1 MRLRHDTR
9 RAKGHDRRRQDG
21 HSGAPKVTF
30 LCSAFSASSPP
41 SRGQETLGADS
52 AGGRRGRRVWQGALV
67 GRNSVGRSAK
77 RALASTHTPSFS
89 STPSVSARRAHAPL
103 RPLRYMPSGKAK
115 RAALQERRQR
125 ARERPRPEYDDDTA
139 SSAIPK
145 VVQCRCYPTKLHRGA
160 PSTVKL
166 KLSIDRQ
173 LCAGFRGDRSNH
185 VVPNAVRAA
194 VAAAAA
200 TQSAAAHEAEAT
212 GPASARVEVTAAERT
227 VKSLR
232 ARATALQAKLSA
244 TTKLKSASDVDR
256 EWTWG
261 MNTAVQLLSAAAT
274 AYSDEGADLSPLRGP
289 LFMVMQQALQT
300 GPLSFGKPAQFK
312 RFAKALRPE
321 RLTHSFGHPH
331 ARAVR
336 KLLDALDALL
346 PSPHSMQS
354 TMAESA
360 SAGAPDVGDAAR
372 SADAADAADSATAA
386 GGTDSAP
393 ASAPPSAVSRQ
404 LFSDK
409 QCEVVRGWL
418 VDFNRAF
425 EGGDIVKNA
434 AAERAGAGHRLG
446 RGAEAEAEDLAVSV
460 DDGEGYW
467 DSSVVTVVASNLEQ
481 TGASSAASERERRL
495 AALAR
500 RGIS

>member
-1 MRLRHDTR
+1 
-9 RAKGHDRRRQDG
+9 
-21 HSGAPKVTF
+21 
-30 LCSAFSASSPP
+30 
-41 SRGQETLGADS
+41 
-52 AGGRRGRRVWQGALV
+52 
-67 GRNSVGRSAK
+67 
-77 RALASTHTPSFS
+77 
-89 STPSVSARRAHAPL
+89 
-103 RPLRYMPSGKAK
+103 
-115 RAALQERRQR
+115 
-125 ARERPRPEYDDDTA
+125 
-139 SSAIPK
+139 
-145 VVQCRCYPTKLHRGA
+145 
-160 PSTVKL
+160 
-166 KLSIDRQ
+166 
-173 LCAGFRGDRSNH
+173 
-185 VVPNAVRAA
+185 
-194 VAAAAA
+194 
-200 TQSAAAHEAEAT
+200 
-212 GPASARVEVTAAERT
+212 
-227 VKSLR
+227 
-232 ARATALQAKLSA
+232 
-244 TTKLKSASDVDR
+244 
-256 EWTWG
+256 
-261 MNTAVQLLSAAAT
+261 
-274 AYSDEGADLSPLRGP
+274 
-289 LFMVMQQALQT
+289 
-300 GPLSFGKPAQFK
+300 
-312 RFAKALRPE
+312 
-321 RLTHSFGHPH
+321 
-331 ARAVR
+331 
-336 KLLDALDALL
+336 
-346 PSPHSMQS
+346 
-354 TMAESA
+354 MAESA